1 MEYFQVLPVDLLSMF
16 DQTANPIEASGFN
29 LEAGHGLLHQTT
41 AAYMNDL
48 NVVPDLDIRTI
59 PPVFIDTGIDQFI
72 QPLNGKNFWKFFD
85 PDPEKCTLCH
95 PQMVDC

>member
-1 MEYFQVLPVDLLSMF
+1 MEYFQLLPVDLLSMF

-48 NVVPDLDIRTI
+48 NVVPDLCGSASWTSHDALRIFTSSLY
-59 PPVFIDTGIDQFI
+59 FILLSFLSFLFI
-72 QPLNGKNFWKFFD
+72 
-85 PDPEKCTLCH
+85 
-95 PQMVDC
+95 